1 MDKKDIEKL
10 NQLAQMIYTEGTQ
23 GRTRVGTPE
32 FVQILVD
39 TPEFAQIKAEIG
51 NPTGMPLS
59 EFSDLAMAALKK
71 AGANTNRMSYNKLF
85 KIIGNALGE
94 QIDYNK
100 GEDGIG
106 YVHADVEF
114 DYN

>member
-10 NQLAQMIYTEGTQ
+10 NQLAQVICTEGTQ
-23 GRTRVGTPE
+23 GRT
-32 FVQILVD
+32 LVD

>member
-10 NQLAQMIYTEGTQ
+10 NQLAQVIYTEGTQ
-23 GRTRVGTPE
+23 GRT
-32 FVQILVD
+32 FVD

-94 QIDYNK
+94 QIDYNE
-100 GEDGIG
+100 GEDGEG

-114 DYN
+114 DYNKV